1 MFFAILCHNKEN
13 PAYRKESPAAQAG
26 REDAR
31 MQKILGPMRAAVEKY
46 HMIGEGDRIAVGVSG
61 GKDSLVLLCA
71 LAALREFY
79 PSRFEVAALTAD
91 PQFHGEPA
99 DYSQIEELCRRLG
112 VPYHIRRTQLGRIIF
127 EDRKEANPC
136 SLCARMRRG
145 ILHNMAKEAGCNKLA
160 LGHHY
165 DDAVETFFMNLF
177 NSGSLDCFSPKS
189 YLSRK
194 ELWLIRPLVFCGE
207 RQVAAAA
214 SRCQLPVV
222 KSSCPADGSTSR
234 QRTKELIARLEKD
247 YPDLKSKVMGAVERA
262 GIAHW
267 DAV

>member
-1 MFFAILCHNKEN
+1 M
-13 PAYRKESPAAQAG
+13 
-26 REDAR
+26 
-31 MQKILGPMRAAVEKY
+31 
-46 HMIGEGDRIAVGVSG
+46 
-61 GKDSLVLLCA
+61 
-71 LAALREFY
+71 
-79 PSRFEVAALTAD
+79 
-91 PQFHGEPA
+91 
-99 DYSQIEELCRRLG
+99 
-112 VPYHIRRTQLGRIIF
+112 PYHIRRTQLGRIIF

-214 SRCQLPVV
+214 NRCQLPVV

-234 QRTKELIARLEKD
+234 PKTKELIARLEKD

>member
-1 MFFAILCHNKEN
+1 MNRILSLVRRCV
-13 PAYRKESPAAQAG
+13 
-26 REDAR
+26 EDY
-31 MQKILGPMRAAVEKY
+31 E
-46 HMIGEGDRIAVGVSG
+46 MIAPNDRIAVGVSG
-61 GKDSLVLLCA
+61 GKDSLMLLMA
-71 LAALREFY
+71 LAKLREFY
-79 PSRFEVAALTAD
+79 PIPFQVEAFTLDMGHADGRPGMDFAPVAR
-91 PQFHGEPA
+91 
-99 DYSQIEELCRRLG
+99 LCRDLD
-112 VPYHIRRTQLGRIIF
+112 VPFTLLESEIHHIIF
-127 EDRKEANPC
+127 DVRREKNPC
-136 SLCARMRRG
+136 SMCAKMRRG
-145 ILHNMAKEAGCNKLA
+145 ALHSALKERGLNKIA